1 MRVQMT
7 CVWKSLRSSK
17 KAVGSEW
24 VNLTERAEDKEAV
37 DHCGYLGFYPE

>member
-1 MRVQMT
+1 MRVQMK

-24 VNLTERAEDKEAV
+24 ESLTERAEDEEAA
-37 DHCGYLGFYPE
+37 DH